1 MGKLHFF
8 AQPVWWGHL
17 LQCEYVWDDLLKKSS
32 NNHIGLHYFFTK
44 DLSGFGYVCT
54 YSAEHVQ
61 ESSKHCHGS
70 AGSVRHAVHQSE
82 QTSFRVSMIQE
93 LRFEE
98 LTH

>member
-8 AQPVWWGHL
+8 FAQYVLWGHL
-17 LQCEYVWDDLLKKSS
+17 MQQC
-32 NNHIGLHYFFTK
+32 
-44 DLSGFGYVCT
+44 GYVCT

>member
-1 MGKLHFF
+1 M
-8 AQPVWWGHL
+8 QCGH
-17 LQCEYVWDDLLKKSS
+17 
-32 NNHIGLHYFFTK
+32 
-44 DLSGFGYVCT
+44 VCT

-61 ESSKHCHGS
+61 ESSKHCHGN